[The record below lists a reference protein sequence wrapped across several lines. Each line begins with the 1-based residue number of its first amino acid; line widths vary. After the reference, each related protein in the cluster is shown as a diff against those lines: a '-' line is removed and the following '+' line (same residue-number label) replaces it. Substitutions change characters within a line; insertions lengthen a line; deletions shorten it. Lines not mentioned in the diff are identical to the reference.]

1 MIKRFFNKRTL
12 LKLILIFCYFTIVF
26 VLYYFKVPCLIEY
39 LFHLPCPG
47 CGMTRAVI
55 SATKLDFITAFR
67 YHPMF
72 WSLPVIFLYLIAD
85 GNLFGKK
92 ADKII
97 VFGILAGFLIN
108 WTVKIAPIVSAWF

>member
-1 MIKRFFNKRTL
+1 MNKCFFNKRTFIN
-12 LKLILIFCYFTIVF
+12 LIFIFCYLGVIS
-26 VLYYFKVPCLIEY
+26 VLYYFRVPCVFDY
-39 LFHLPCPG
+39 LFHIPCPG

-55 SATKLDFITAFR
+55 SAINFDFVTAFR

-85 GNLFGKK
+85 GNLFDKK
-92 ADKII
+92 ADKVII
-97 VFGILAGFLIN
+97 FGILAGFLIN